1 MTLRERLMSWLRGQT
16 PATPNADKQK
26 LTQRQASIADRLAE
40 MKGVTRDEVLAEAYR
55 RADRILA
62 AKRR

>member
-1 MTLRERLMSWLRGQT
+1 MNIWERLMSWFRGPP